1 MKQIITISMEMQENK
16 EKVELKFQAGINTL
30 GGAITEEVANKIH
43 EKIADITKIVSDA
56 IERDV
61 NQKEEKV
68 TSEMKGF
75 LNFLDEMA
83 NIEEE
88 IVSETEEFLNFLD
101 KMANIEE
108 KKRETYEKAT
118 DEEKKK
124 IDEFEKGLKKLDTI
138 NEKLDYT
145 LDAIVK
151 EILDK

>member
-1 MKQIITISMEMQENK
+1 MRQIITISMEMKENE
-16 EKVELKFQAGINTL
+16 EKVELKFKAGINTL

-56 IERDV
+56 IEKDV
-61 NQKEEKV
+61 NQKEEEV
-68 TSEMKGF
+68 TP
-75 LNFLDEMA
+75 
-83 NIEEE
+83 E
-88 IVSETEEFLNFLD
+88 INEFLNFLD

-138 NEKLDYT
+138 EEKLDYT
-145 LDAIVK
+145 LDAILK
-151 EILDK
+151 EILDR

>member
-1 MKQIITISMEMQENK
+1 MKQIITISMEMKENK

-43 EKIADITKIVSDA
+43 EKIADITQIVSDA
-56 IERDV
+56 IEKDV
-61 NQKEEKV
+61 NQKEEEV
-68 TSEMKGF
+68 ASEVDG
-75 LNFLDEMA
+75 
-83 NIEEE
+83 
-88 IVSETEEFLNFLD
+88 FLNFLD

-124 IDEFEKGLKKLDTI
+124 IDEFEKGLKKLDTVK
-138 NEKLDYT
+138 EKLDYT
-145 LDAIVK
+145 LDAILK

>member
-1 MKQIITISMEMQENK
+1 MRQIITISMEMKENE

-56 IERDV
+56 IEKDV
-61 NQKEEKV
+61 NQKEEEV
-68 TSEMKGF
+68 TP
-75 LNFLDEMA
+75 
-83 NIEEE
+83 E
-88 IVSETEEFLNFLD
+88 INEFLNFLD

-124 IDEFEKGLKKLDTI
+124 IDEFEKGLEKLDTI
-138 NEKLDYT
+138 DEKLDYT
-145 LDAIVK
+145 LGAILK
-151 EILDK
+151 EILDR

>member
-1 MKQIITISMEMQENK
+1 MKQIITISMEMKENE
-16 EKVELKFQAGINTL
+16 EKVELKFKAGINTL

-56 IERDV
+56 IEKDV
-61 NQKEEKV
+61 NQKEEEV
-68 TSEMKGF
+68 TP
-75 LNFLDEMA
+75 
-83 NIEEE
+83 E
-88 IVSETEEFLNFLD
+88 INEFLNFLD

-138 NEKLDYT
+138 EEKLDYT
-145 LDAIVK
+145 LDAILK
-151 EILDK
+151 EILDR